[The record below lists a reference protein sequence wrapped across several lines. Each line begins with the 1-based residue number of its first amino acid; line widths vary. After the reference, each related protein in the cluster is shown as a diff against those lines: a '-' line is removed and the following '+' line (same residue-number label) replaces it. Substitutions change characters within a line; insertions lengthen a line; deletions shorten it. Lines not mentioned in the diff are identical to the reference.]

1 MNKSH
6 PFDKSRPFDLICM
19 GRVAVDFYADQIHSP
34 LEHAQSFSRYL
45 GGCAG
50 NISVGT
56 SRLGLKSAMFSC
68 VGTDDMGVFLRN
80 QLQFEGVDTSLLR
93 STPDHLTGLVAL
105 GVSPP
110 DRFPLIFYREN
121 CADMQIRPQDAD
133 PNFFRQAKALQF
145 TGTGV
150 SLASMAEAT
159 RQAVDTAKDCGC
171 AVILDIDYRPVL
183 WGLTEAGDG
192 ESRFVASEQ
201 VTRTLQPFLSQLDL
215 IIGTE
220 EEVMIAG
227 GSESL
232 EKALEKIRSMS
243 NAVVVLKR
251 GEKGCEVYPAK
262 SETPVSA
269 RPFPI
274 EVLNILG
281 AGDAFASGFLRGWL
295 RGESLQTCALWGNAN
310 GALTVTRHGCSPSMA
325 SFEELQY
332 FIKNFDQDPNILES
346 PKLLQLHQ
354 RTVMGQPRKHPMLV
368 LAFDHRAQF
377 LETCQQLDLSEE
389 KIPEFKELVF
399 EGFRQVESTHSEQP
413 LAILV
418 DPQYGSKILEE
429 SAYEAYQIGVPIEKA
444 GIFPTEWLCEEDLY
458 QHLQARPSEWF
469 VKLLWKFHPDMDEST
484 KKIQMNQLKRLDA
497 VCRELDRRLM
507 LELILPEGMDQQGEC
522 LAQSMAEVY
531 QAQVYPFWWKIAVP
545 SDQNEWEQV
554 TRILDKHD
562 PQAGVIL
569 LGKNAPIED
578 FAEWFRVVRSSP
590 YACGFAIGRSIFWQA
605 WLDFTSGKLA
615 SEEIP
620 DIISQHYLHLIELW
634 DSATN
639 QES

>member
-1 MNKSH
+1 
-6 PFDKSRPFDLICM
+6 
-19 GRVAVDFYADQIHSP
+19 
-34 LEHAQSFSRYL
+34 
-45 GGCAG
+45 
-50 NISVGT
+50 
-56 SRLGLKSAMFSC
+56 
-68 VGTDDMGVFLRN
+68 
-80 QLQFEGVDTSLLR
+80 
-93 STPDHLTGLVAL
+93 
-105 GVSPP
+105 
-110 DRFPLIFYREN
+110 
-121 CADMQIRPQDAD
+121 
-133 PNFFRQAKALQF
+133 
-145 TGTGV
+145 
-150 SLASMAEAT
+150 MAEAT
-159 RQAVDTAKDCGC
+159 RHAVDTAKDCGC

-232 EKALEKIRSMS
+232 EKALEKIRSIS

-354 RTVMGQPRKHPMLV
+354 QTVMGQPRKHPMLV

-377 LETCQQLDLSEE
+377 QETCQQLDLSEE

-399 EGFRQVESTHSEQP
+399 EGFRQVESSHSEQP
-413 LAILV
+413 LAILA

-429 SAYEAYQIGVPIEKA
+429 SAYEAFKIGVPIEKA

-458 QHLQARPSEWF
+458 LHLQARPSEWF
-469 VKLLWKFHPDMDEST
+469 VKLLWKFHPDMDESA
-484 KKIQMNQLKRLDA
+484 KKIQMNHLKRLDA

-507 LELILPEGMDQQGEC
+507 LELILPEGMNQQGEC

-531 QAQVYPFWWKIAVP
+531 QAQVYPFWWKIAAP
-545 SDQNEWEQV
+545 EDQNEWEQV
-554 TRILDKHD
+554 TRTLDKHD

-578 FAEWFRVVRSSP
+578 FEEWFRVVRSSP

-605 WLDFTSGKLA
+605 WLDFASGKLA
-615 SEEIP
+615 SEGIP
-620 DIISQHYLHLIELW
+620 DIISQKYLHLIELW
-634 DSATN
+634 NSAKN
-639 QES
+639 LKS

>member
-1 MNKSH
+1 
-6 PFDKSRPFDLICM
+6 
-19 GRVAVDFYADQIHSP
+19 V
-34 LEHAQSFSRYL
+34 
-45 GGCAG
+45 
-50 NISVGT
+50 
-56 SRLGLKSAMFSC
+56 
-68 VGTDDMGVFLRN
+68 
-80 QLQFEGVDTSLLR
+80 
-93 STPDHLTGLVAL
+93 L

-121 CADMQIRPQDAD
+121 CADMQISPQDAD

-150 SLASMAEAT
+150 STDSMAEAT
-159 RQAVDTAKDCGC
+159 RHAVDTAKACGC

-201 VTRTLQPFLSQLDL
+201 VTRTLQPFLFQLDL

-220 EEVMIAG
+220 EEVLIAG

-232 EKALEKIRSMS
+232 EKALEKIRSIS

-368 LAFDHRAQF
+368 LAFDHRSQF
-377 LETCQQLDLSEE
+377 QETCQKLDLSEE

-399 EGFRQVESTHSEQP
+399 EGFRQVEAKHSEQP

-429 SAYEAYQIGVPIEKA
+429 SAYEAFKIGVPIEKA

-469 VKLLWKFHPDMDEST
+469 VKLLWKFHPDLDESA
-484 KKIQMNQLKRLDA
+484 KKTQMNQLKRLDA

-507 LELILPEGMDQQGEC
+507 LELILPEGMNQQGEC

-531 QAQVYPFWWKIAVP
+531 QAQVYPFWWKIAAP
-545 SDQNEWEQV
+545 EDENEWEQV
-554 TRILDKHD
+554 TRTLDKHD

-605 WLDFTSGKLA
+605 WLDFASGKLA

-634 DSATN
+634 DSAKN
-639 QES
+639 LES

>member
-1 MNKSH
+1 MNKSQ
-6 PFDKSRPFDLICM
+6 PLDKTRPFDLICM
-19 GRVAVDFYADQIHSP
+19 GRVAVDFYADQIHRP

-93 STPDHLTGLVAL
+93 STPDHLTGLVVL

-133 PNFFRQAKALQF
+133 PDFFRQAKALQF

-150 SLASMAEAT
+150 STASMAEAT

-469 VKLLWKFHPDMDEST
+469 VKLLWKFHPDLDESA

-497 VCRELDRRLM
+497 VCRDLDRRLM

-531 QAQVYPFWWKIAVP
+531 QAQVYPFWWKIAAP
-545 SDQNEWEQV
+545 ADQNEWEQV
-554 TRILDKHD
+554 TRTLDKHD

-578 FAEWFRVVRSSP
+578 FEEWFRVVRSSP

-605 WLDFTSGKLA
+605 WLDFASGKLA

>member
-1 MNKSH
+1 
-6 PFDKSRPFDLICM
+6 
-19 GRVAVDFYADQIHSP
+19 
-34 LEHAQSFSRYL
+34 
-45 GGCAG
+45 
-50 NISVGT
+50 
-56 SRLGLKSAMFSC
+56 
-68 VGTDDMGVFLRN
+68 MGVFLRN

-93 STPDHLTGLVAL
+93 STPDHLTGLVVL

-133 PNFFRQAKALQF
+133 PDFFRQAKALQF

-150 SLASMAEAT
+150 STASMAEAT
-159 RQAVDTAKDCGC
+159 KQAVDTAKDCGC

-232 EKALEKIRSMS
+232 EKALEKIRSIS

-377 LETCQQLDLSEE
+377 QETCQQLDLSEE
-389 KIPEFKELVF
+389 KILEFKELVF

-429 SAYEAYQIGVPIEKA
+429 SAYEAFKIGVPIEKA
-444 GIFPTEWLCEEDLY
+444 GIFPTEWLCEENLY

-469 VKLLWKFHPDMDEST
+469 VKLLWKFHPDMDESA
-484 KKIQMNQLKRLDA
+484 KQIQMNQLKCLDA

-522 LAQSMAEVY
+522 QVQSMAEVY
-531 QAQVYPFWWKIAVP
+531 QAQVYPFWWKIAAP
-545 SDQNEWEQV
+545 ADENEWEQV
-554 TRILDKHD
+554 TRTLDKHD

-605 WLDFTSGKLA
+605 WLDFASGKLA

>member
-1 MNKSH
+1 MIQSE
-6 PFDKSRPFDLICM
+6 REIDLICM
-19 GRVAVDFYADQIHSP
+19 GRVAVDFYADQIYSP

-93 STPDHLTGLVAL
+93 STPDHLTGLVVL

-133 PNFFRQAKALQF
+133 PGFFRQAKALQF

-150 SLASMAEAT
+150 STASMAEAT

-220 EEVMIAG
+220 EELMIAG

-243 NAVVVLKR
+243 NAVVVLKL

-368 LAFDHRAQF
+368 LAFDHRVQF
-377 LETCQQLDLSEE
+377 QETCQQLDLSEE
-389 KIPEFKELVF
+389 KILEFKELVF
-399 EGFRQVESTHSEQP
+399 EGFRQVESTHSKQP

-418 DPQYGSKILEE
+418 DPQFGSKILEE
-429 SAYEAYQIGVPIEKA
+429 SAYEAFKIGVPIEKA
-444 GIFPTEWLCEEDLY
+444 GIFPTEWLCEEDLF

-469 VKLLWKFHPDMDEST
+469 VKLLWKFHTDMDESA

-507 LELILPEGMDQQGEC
+507 LELTLPEGMNQQGEC
-522 LAQSMAEVY
+522 LAQSMAEAY
-531 QAQVYPFWWKIAVP
+531 QAQVYPFWWKIAAP
-545 SDQNEWEQV
+545 AYQNEWEQV

-605 WLDFTSGKLA
+605 WLDFASGKLA

-634 DSATN
+634 DSAKN
-639 QES
+639 LES

>member
-1 MNKSH
+1 
-6 PFDKSRPFDLICM
+6 
-19 GRVAVDFYADQIHSP
+19 
-34 LEHAQSFSRYL
+34 
-45 GGCAG
+45 
-50 NISVGT
+50 
-56 SRLGLKSAMFSC
+56 
-68 VGTDDMGVFLRN
+68 MGVFLRN

-93 STPDHLTGLVAL
+93 WTPDHLTGLVVL

-133 PNFFRQAKALQF
+133 PDFFRQAKALQF

-150 SLASMAEAT
+150 STASMAEAT

-232 EKALEKIRSMS
+232 EKALEKIRSIS

-354 RTVMGQPRKHPMLV
+354 RPVMGQPLKHPMLV

-377 LETCQQLDLSEE
+377 LETWQQLDLSEVQ
-389 KIPEFKELVF
+389 ISEFKELVF
-399 EGFRQVESTHSEQP
+399 EGFRQVESKHSEQP

-429 SAYEAYQIGVPIEKA
+429 SAYEAFKIGVPIEKA

-458 QHLQARPSEWF
+458 QHLQARPSKWF
-469 VKLLWKFHPDMDEST
+469 VKLLWKFHPDMDESA
-484 KKIQMNQLKRLDA
+484 KKIQMNQLKHLDA

-507 LELILPEGMDQQGEC
+507 LELILPEGMNQQGEC

-531 QAQVYPFWWKIAVP
+531 QAQVYPFWWKIAAP
-545 SDQNEWEQV
+545 EDQNEWEQV
-554 TRILDKHD
+554 TQTLDKHD

-590 YACGFAIGRSIFWQA
+590 YAFGFAIGRSIFWQA
-605 WLDFTSGKLA
+605 WLDFASGKLA

-620 DIISQHYLHLIELW
+620 YIISQHYLHLIELW
-634 DSATN
+634 NSAKN
-639 QES
+639 LES